1 MPDHEDVEGRRIG
14 SALTPDQEK
23 VIVQKMPNTVKTLTF
38 DEAAR
43 IIAGSHEASRKLD
56 EACTVAVLDNAG
68 HLIASGRMDGAA
80 ALSIECAE
88 KKARTAQT
96 FRRSVADLMDDI
108 RHEPEIGLGLQ
119 MAREVKVMLLPG
131 ALPVM
136 HEGACIGAVGVSG
149 GTQDTNVAQAGIDAL
164 GLN

>member
-1 MPDHEDVEGRRIG
+1 MP
-14 SALTPDQEK
+14 K
-23 VIVQKMPNTVKTLTF
+23 TVMTLTF
-38 DEAAR
+38 DEAAQ
-43 IIAGSHEASRKLD
+43 IIAGAHQASKD
-56 EACTVAVLDNAG
+56 INEACTVAVIDNAG

-119 MAREVKVMLLPG
+119 VADQVKIMLLPG

-136 HEGACIGAVGVSG
+136 HEGECIGAVGVSG
-149 GTQDTNVAQAGIDAL
+149 GTQDTNVAQAGVDAL
-164 GLN
+164 VLQ

>member
-1 MPDHEDVEGRRIG
+1 MP
-14 SALTPDQEK
+14 K
-23 VIVQKMPNTVKTLTF
+23 TVMTLTF
-38 DEAAR
+38 DEAAQ
-43 IIAGSHEASRKLD
+43 IIAGSHRASQAID

-119 MAREVKVMLLPG
+119 IADQVKVMLLPG

-136 HEGACIGAVGVSG
+136 HDGQCIGAVGVSG

-164 GLN
+164 VLS